1 MPIDIGSLREDI
13 RQLDTEEL
21 LTLLDQAIEMIPNER
36 LPELVES
43 VFELDSYIVEEI
55 SEKSLLEA
63 VQHFH
68 ASSLSGY
75 YYEDFNVNSKNF
87 MDQSRGTINFIA
99 EYRRLTN
106 RCIKESSACDPGQL
120 RQAFELL
127 FNLLEEIDE
136 CRDDIIFFADE
147 GGAWQVGMDEDQVL
161 PCYFNVLAAVA
172 KPKEYAQSVVKIV
185 KSHADYDSDKY
196 FKLALKIAK
205 PSQRKTLKASLS
217 QG

>member
-1 MPIDIGSLREDI
+1 MPIDISSLREDI
-13 RQLDTEEL
+13 RQLDIEEL

-36 LPELVES
+36 LPELVEC
-43 VFELDSYIVEEI
+43 VFEPGAYIVEEI

-75 YYEDFNVNSKNF
+75 YYEDFDVNSKNF

-99 EYRRLTN
+99 EHRRLTN
-106 RCIKESSACDPGQL
+106 RCIKESSACDPAQL

-147 GGAWQVGMDEDQVL
+147 GGSWQVGIDWDQVL

-172 KPKEYAQSVVKIV
+172 KPKEYAQSIIAIV
-185 KSHADYDSDKY
+185 KSHADYESDEY

-205 PSQRKTLKASLS
+205 PLQKKALNAILS